1 MLPVN
6 PFLPQSPRLP
16 AHGEFV
22 PSYEQIREVWNGA
35 PTSNT
40 LSLRQFIR
48 SPDGSEPMD
57 LDRLV
62 ALIGEAQ
69 RDSSPFG
76 GWVFEQAGLIL
87 FETKPTESYIA
98 NNEFSHAL
106 KYLFLGTCF
115 KPALRTIVD
124 SPSTIPLA
132 TALIDLGC
140 AFCERSRSLGTT
152 PLIVRAV
159 MHLNM
164 EHWRER
170 RSLSDFFLKPKCL
183 TSPAYLELLRAQTA
197 HEERGGQ
204 RSQSGRVSAPFRLN
218 QMFCEAT
225 SPSKFLLGVFES
237 NVVVPRYES
246 LGELRRLLVS
256 YLGEDAGR
264 YPFLTRGDGVPEK
277 GPSPAVRRELAP
289 GHYFD
294 VFGTLI
300 NHDGTPNTRLIQRM
314 LDLWKSNPTCPVY
327 LVSDSQS
334 DEVKRALGFLPEI
347 PPLLP
352 KDALYGKEL
361 ECLIDNCEP
370 EAQGLHAKRHLFPG
384 DAVAS
389 GTFFS

>member
-1 MLPVN
+1 
-6 PFLPQSPRLP
+6 
-16 AHGEFV
+16 
-22 PSYEQIREVWNGA
+22 
-35 PTSNT
+35 
-40 LSLRQFIR
+40 
-48 SPDGSEPMD
+48 MD
-57 LDRLV
+57 PDRLV
-62 ALIGEAQ
+62 ALISEAQ

-76 GWVFEQAGLIL
+76 GWVFEQAARIL
-87 FETKPTESYIA
+87 LETKPTESYIA

-106 KYLFLGTCF
+106 KYLFMGACC

-132 TALIDLGC
+132 TALIDLAC
-140 AFCERSRSLGTT
+140 AFCERSESLGTT

-159 MHLNM
+159 MLINM
-164 EHWRER
+164 EYWREH

-197 HEERGGQ
+197 HEEKGGQ
-204 RSQSGRVSAPFRLN
+204 RSESGRISAPFRLN

-225 SPSKFLLGVFES
+225 SPSQFLLWVFES
-237 NVVVPRYES
+237 NVVVPRYEP

-256 YLGEDAGR
+256 NLGEDADR
-264 YPFLTRGDGVPEK
+264 YPFLTIGDGVPEK
-277 GPSPAVRRELAP
+277 GPSPAVQQEVAP
-289 GHYFD
+289 GYYFD

-300 NHDGTPNTRLIQRM
+300 NHDGAPNTRLIQRM

-334 DEVKRALGFLPEI
+334 DEVKRALKFLPEI

-352 KDALYGKEL
+352 KDALYGKAL

-370 EAQGLHAKRHLFPG
+370 EGQGLHAKRHLLPEA
-384 DAVAS
+384 AVAS
-389 GTFFS
+389 GMAPT